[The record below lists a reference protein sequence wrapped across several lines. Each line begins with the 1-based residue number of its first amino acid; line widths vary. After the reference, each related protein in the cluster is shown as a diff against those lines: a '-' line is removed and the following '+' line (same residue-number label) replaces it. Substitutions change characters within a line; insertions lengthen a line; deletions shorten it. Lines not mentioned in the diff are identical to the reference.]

1 MLFGNVGDNKETL
14 NKAVEFLLKYDD
26 CAECRTIKPVTPYPG
41 APLYYSA
48 VEKGLLKDCEDFYEY
63 KHTNSDLLTV
73 NYTEMSDN
81 EFHSCM
87 FDANTKLLTNYYNK
101 QMLSSIE
108 SAKKLYLDN
117 DTSFRGFRQR

>member
-1 MLFGNVGDNKETL
+1 
-14 NKAVEFLLKYDD
+14 VEFLLKYDD
-26 CAECRTIKPVTPYPG
+26 GSECRTIKPVTPYPG
-41 APLYYSA
+41 TPLYYTA
-48 VEKGLLKDCEDFYEY
+48 IEKGLLKDCEDFYEH

-81 EFHSCM
+81 EFHHCLLY
-87 FDANTKLLTNYYNK
+87 ANTKLLTNYCNK

-108 SAKKLYLDN
+108 SAKKLYLEN